1 MNEQLFDEQASKTRL
16 TERSRAMARAILVDG
31 RTPAEVGSEY
41 GVSRQ
46 RAADAARRVVDAAD
60 RNREI
65 PADWQR
71 VTVRVHPGLVKVVR
85 YLERMARFRAGL
97 GPEPEAQQLRQ
108 DDIQTIAE
116 MMRRWAKQ
124 IPIDEPKL

>member
-1 MNEQLFDEQASKTRL
+1 MNEQLFDEQVSKTRL
-16 TERSRAMARAILVDG
+16 TERSKAMARAILVDG
-31 RTPAEVGSEY
+31 RTPGDVGSEY

-65 PADWQR
+65 PPDWQR

-85 YLERMARFRAGL
+85 YLERMARFRAEI
-97 GPEPEAQQLRQ
+97 GPEPEVPQLRQ
-108 DDIQTIAE
+108 DDVQLMAE
-116 MMRRWAKQ
+116 MIRRWSKQ
-124 IPIDEPKL
+124 KI

>member
-1 MNEQLFDEQASKTRL
+1 MNEQLFDEQVGKTRL
-16 TERSRAMARAILVDG
+16 TERSKAMARAILVDG
-31 RTPAEVGSEY
+31 RTPGDVGSEY

-97 GPEPEAQQLRQ
+97 GPEPEAPRIRAEDVKL
-108 DDIQTIAE
+108 IAE
-116 MMRRWAKQ
+116 MMQRWAKQ
-124 IPIDEPKL
+124 EATNQEG